1 MADTGRLDELQRK
14 FDENPR
20 RYFAPLANEHRK
32 AGDTARAIELCRTY
46 LPHLPGHMSGYIVYG
61 QALYDSG
68 RGSEAASVFE
78 EALRIDPENVIAL
91 RHLGDIARLSGDREK
106 AVKWYQQ
113 VLELDPKN
121 EEVAAYLDELAVGT
135 PETET
140 PEMHSSVSDV
150 IDRQTSFDE
159 MGMPALGTSAPVDS
173 PSSEVLDAA
182 IPAEPS
188 GFDFDHSQAAEETAA
203 FFEQSVAFEAPATDS
218 DNIAI
223 PPIEHSPMM
232 GWEPTELIADA
243 EATAAMFNEQIESLD
258 LAPTIDSAEDRP
270 EDSPE
275 AASQE
280 VPENQP
286 PAATPFVTETMAEL
300 YVQQG
305 MLNDAL
311 SVYKQLAA
319 IRDEPELHE
328 KIQALESELATTAA
342 ATAPSTATDTGLTI
356 REFFARIGERRP
368 ESRAMS
374 VAEAATRQHP
384 SDLSAYFGSDQVDPN
399 DTRAA
404 QSLAG
409 AFTQHS

>member
-1 MADTGRLDELQRK
+1 
-14 FDENPR
+14 
-20 RYFAPLANEHRK
+20 
-32 AGDTARAIELCRTY
+32 
-46 LPHLPGHMSGYIVYG
+46 MSGYIVYG

-91 RHLGDIARLSGDREK
+91 RHLGDIARLSGDRET

-135 PETET
+135 AEAET
-140 PEMHSSVSDV
+140 PEISETHSSADDV
-150 IDRQTSFDE
+150 TDRQTPFDE
-159 MGMPALGTSAPVDS
+159 MGMSASGTSTPVDS
-173 PSSEVLDAA
+173 PSPEALDAA
-182 IPAEPS
+182 NPAEPS

-203 FFEQSVAFEAPATDS
+203 FFEQSVAFEAPAFGEVAPEALQSDVLPPDALSSDTLPSDALPTLPSETTDS
-218 DNIAI
+218 DTLAI

-243 EATAAMFNEQIESLD
+243 EATAAMFNEQTESLD
-258 LAPTIDSAEDRP
+258 LAPTIDGAEDRP

-275 AASQE
+275 AATRE

-286 PAATPFVTETMAEL
+286 PAATPFVTKTMAEL

-319 IRDEPELHE
+319 IHDEPEFHE
-328 KIQALESELATTAA
+328 KIQALEAEVAATAA
-342 ATAPSTATDTGLTI
+342 ATAPSHATDTGMTI

-409 AFTQHS
+409 AFTQRS